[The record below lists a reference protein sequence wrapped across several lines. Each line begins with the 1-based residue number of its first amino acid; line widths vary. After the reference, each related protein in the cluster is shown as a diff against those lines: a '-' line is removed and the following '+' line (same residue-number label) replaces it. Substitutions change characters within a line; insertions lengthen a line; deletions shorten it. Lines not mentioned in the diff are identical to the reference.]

1 MFPTQVHFSMEKLP
15 FFVPKEPPVLTI
27 NRCCSLVGFPWC
39 SYVFLISAILQG
51 ADYSKIPRKLL
62 EVLQD
67 YIASSTTWRL
77 SCHQPLGSSVGRW
90 VGCGCLGLW
99 GGRRLSDRTEI
110 SVQDSKIVPSCPVP
124 QFLLVTYL
132 YSDGWLSI
140 IITFPSI
147 FYPFSTKHQSC
158 SPDTPAPVRK
168 STNFR
173 RAGRRGDDARLLG
186 RGEEGDDEGDQ
197 GMEMAVDVS
206 EAWHINFSPCP
217 CGCDM

>member
-1 MFPTQVHFSMEKLP
+1 MLSELQDIGSFILTNLNGFCVRCQIFQFKSRLFDHQAHMFPTKTHFLLEKLP

-27 NRCCSLVGFPWC
+27 NRCCSWMGFPWC

-110 SVQDSKIVPSCPVP
+110 TVQDSRIVPSCPVP

-132 YSDGWLSI
+132 HSDG
-140 IITFPSI
+140 
-147 FYPFSTKHQSC
+147 
-158 SPDTPAPVRK
+158 
-168 STNFR
+168 
-173 RAGRRGDDARLLG
+173 
-186 RGEEGDDEGDQ
+186 
-197 GMEMAVDVS
+197 
-206 EAWHINFSPCP
+206 
-217 CGCDM
+217 